1 MKTTTDDDEL
11 LYIDIRAWKRVLKR
25 VNERSKFQLPTQ
37 KIKNSKCK
45 ENDIT
50 QTFGS
55 YGNYPCLQQIR

>member
-37 KIKNSKCK
+37 NSKCK